1 MIDEDADASATPRNS
16 TPNGV
21 SEIIEKVRDDQDWKD
36 VVFLMWNEQKIADPA
51 DINELL
57 DKIKQKAL
65 TLQRAEQ
72 DKKVKDQKLIDFE
85 IVRRWLNHNFQS
97 TFKDGVVYLGKSYS
111 KDIKELEDKIFGAGH
126 RTSSSSQTKEEL
138 SSGGKK

>member
-51 DINELL
+51 DINEPPRSP
-57 DKIKQKAL
+57 A
-65 TLQRAEQ
+65 
-72 DKKVKDQKLIDFE
+72 
-85 IVRRWLNHNFQS
+85 RRDAVSDVFC
-97 TFKDGVVYLGKSYS
+97 
-111 KDIKELEDKIFGAGH
+111 
-126 RTSSSSQTKEEL
+126 RSSSP
-138 SSGGKK
+138 GW